1 MSLSRNINSN
11 SLKILANK
19 KVFIMSKMNRKLQDE
34 LDYISYIDLSTQKY
48 NEVVYKYDGRNKKL
62 RCIKVADCM
71 CKMVWD

>member
-1 MSLSRNINSN
+1 
-11 SLKILANK
+11 
-19 KVFIMSKMNRKLQDE
+19 MSKMNRKLQDE